1 MTDDR
6 SHEHAVER
14 DEEDR
19 NRFALRR
26 EERESEQNEEKLE
39 KRLEQMAEDEAEAR
53 KIVEKEIA
61 HERGTDHQHPPP
73 DPP

>member
-61 HERGTDHQHPPP
+61 HERARITSIRRPTPP
-73 DPP
+73 